1 MVDRI
6 QKILHYK
13 KLTASKFADMVG
25 APRSTIS
32 HIISGRNNPSLEFL
46 QKILDTFPDIQT
58 EWLIRGEG
66 SMVAARNTLFTEE
79 DFEDKPEMA
88 DFASQKPEKET
99 VAPSINEII
108 PPNPANI
115 HEEAGRDP
123 QKMAYSEEKEEIKP
137 IASEERKND
146 IERTDPGFKTGFTG
160 KKTARIIF
168 IYSDGT
174 FSEFIPS
181 SS

>member
-25 APRSTIS
+25 VPRSTIS

-46 QKILDTFPDIQT
+46 QKILDTFPDIET

-66 SMVAARNTLFTEE
+66 SMVASRHTLFQEE
-79 DFEDKPEMA
+79 DFEDMPKRQNLAHEGT
-88 DFASQKPEKET
+88 DKEKVT
-99 VAPSINEII
+99 QPFKEII
-108 PPNPANI
+108 PPNTAHI
-115 HEEAGRDP
+115 HDVPDRDQEIIAAKP
-123 QKMAYSEEKEEIKP
+123 QKEESEPIAPEEKKIDMAVTDTDNK
-137 IASEERKND
+137 
-146 IERTDPGFKTGFTG
+146 IEFAP

-168 IYSDGT
+168 IYTDGT
-174 FSEFIPS
+174 FSEFLPS
-181 SS
+181 F